1 MELTDLAPL
10 EAWAQIEKESFKKF
24 NLQSSVF
31 NTDGIRIT
39 DTKNWANKICPEIK
53 STDKGQSFICATAH
67 MNLANQARQTKKP
80 VIEECDA
87 GLVKIVIPIFI
98 DDEFLG
104 AAGGCGLLLE
114 GGEVD
119 LFSINKITDIDETII
134 EKLSEEIPVIPT
146 QTAETIRDFFMKKVN
161 TLVSKYQETI
171 NSPVLF

>member
-1 MELTDLAPL
+1 MGLTDLAPL

-39 DTKNWANKICPEIK
+39 DIKNWANKICPEIK

-114 GGEVD
+114 G
-119 LFSINKITDIDETII
+119 
-134 EKLSEEIPVIPT
+134 
-146 QTAETIRDFFMKKVN
+146 
-161 TLVSKYQETI
+161 
-171 NSPVLF
+171 